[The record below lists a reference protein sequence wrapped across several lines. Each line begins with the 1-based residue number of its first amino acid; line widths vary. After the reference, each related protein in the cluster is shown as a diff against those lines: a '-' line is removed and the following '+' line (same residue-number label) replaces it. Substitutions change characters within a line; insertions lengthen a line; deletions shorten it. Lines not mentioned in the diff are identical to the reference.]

1 MQVDVQSI
9 IDSPARLAVF
19 FVLLFA
25 VRGLSVLLV
34 FRSRL
39 PGREPFQLALF
50 AATGLPLIV
59 AITQIGLST
68 GVMRSENATAALVGA
83 GLLSV
88 LVFPM
93 LGSAIG
99 ERRDAEAEPDPLP
112 SAPLP

>member
-1 MQVDVQSI
+1 V
-9 IDSPARLAVF
+9 VF
-19 FVLLFA
+19 FLLLLA

-34 FRSRL
+34 FRNRL
-39 PGREPFQLALF
+39 PGREPLQLALY

-68 GVMRSENATAALVGA
+68 GEMHPENGAALVGA

-93 LGSAIG
+93 LATAIG
-99 ERRDAEAEPDPLP
+99 RRSDPEDEAVPA
-112 SAPLP
+112 APLPEVH